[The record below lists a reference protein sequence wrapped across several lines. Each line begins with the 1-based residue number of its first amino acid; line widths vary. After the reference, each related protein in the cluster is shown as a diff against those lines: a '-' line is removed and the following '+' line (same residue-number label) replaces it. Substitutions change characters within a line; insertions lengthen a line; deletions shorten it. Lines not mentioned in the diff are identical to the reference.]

1 MTTMEETVECRTC
14 ELSQKKSGF
23 QLGLKEVYSEKFRDE
38 ENQIFCL
45 SAGKVTSDAE
55 EVILSIFLLLIQ
67 FGLSHGVV
75 HK

>member
-1 MTTMEETVECRTC
+1 MTTMDESVECRSC

-23 QLGLKEVYSEKFRDE
+23 QLEFRKVYSETCKDE

-55 EVILSIFLLLIQ
+55 EVILYIFNFNSIKSF
-67 FGLSHGVV
+67 
-75 HK
+75 